1 MNEQR
6 KRLSLPL
13 RIALV
18 AAIAFATAGT
28 LVALLIA
35 TDTALSIGERL
46 ADSPAWL
53 VIAVSALFATLASAS
68 AWAVY
73 RLLRA
78 PKRAAATTPRG
89 EVTREDVDARLER
102 LAPRID
108 ADDARRELDQL
119 DRRHESGE
127 VHVALFGEISAGKT
141 ALIRALAERSPAATA
156 PGTEPATGGTDP
168 QRMSSGD
175 TDAAHGREW
184 TSDVRG
190 GTTRTVAHA
199 RGVLPDGR
207 SVVLADLPGL
217 NEAGDTGRAALARAE
232 ALRAHALV
240 YVADADLTRAQHEAF
255 EAMLAIGK
263 PALLALNKSDRYGDA
278 ERALLL
284 GKLRERYG
292 TRAAVVQVV
301 AGGEEE
307 IVRVGPDGRES
318 RALRTRPPELAALDF
333 ALAELT
339 APGASALEPARQR
352 AVLETL
358 AQRLERDEA
367 RLRAEDAAA
376 IVKRYTRRAIVGAL
390 AAVAPGTDIVIQG
403 VLAAA
408 LLRELATL
416 HGVSIREIDLDG
428 FLERAAGTVRTTASV
443 TLAIA
448 GNVLKAFPGFGTVGG
463 GLVHAVAYG
472 LIFDA
477 LGRAAAQSLAE
488 RKTLGPEAE
497 AQFRELLSTDQPDR
511 LRMLADVVKEAI
523 RR

>member
-1 MNEQR
+1 MNEPR

-18 AAIAFATAGT
+18 AAVVFATAGT
-28 LVALLIA
+28 LLALLVA
-35 TDTALSIGERL
+35 TDTALSIGQRL
-46 ADSPAWL
+46 ADAPGWL
-53 VIAVSALFATLASAS
+53 VVAVTALFAALASVS
-68 AWAVY
+68 GWFVY

-78 PKRAAATTPRG
+78 PKRAPATDARTD
-89 EVTREDVDARLER
+89 VTRESVDEKLGQ
-102 LAPRID
+102 LAERID
-108 ADDARRELDQL
+108 ADAVRGELAQL
-119 DRRHESGE
+119 DLRRESGE

-141 ALIRALAERSPAATA
+141 ALMRAFAERSSIVPALPA
-156 PGTEPATGGTDP
+156 PVAEHDEAFPADP
-168 QRMSSGD
+168 APAPARGAWQ
-175 TDAAHGREW
+175 
-184 TSDVRG
+184 SDVRG
-190 GTTRTVAHA
+190 GTTREIAHA

-207 SVVLADLPGL
+207 TLVLADLPGL
-217 NEAGDTGRAALARAE
+217 NEAGDSQRGALALAE

-240 YVADADLTRAQHEAF
+240 YVADADLTRAQHEAL
-255 EAMLAIGK
+255 EAMLALGK
-263 PALLALNKSDRYGDA
+263 PALVALNKSDRYSDS

-284 GKLRERYG
+284 GKLRARYAD
-292 TRAAVVQVV
+292 RAAVVPVV
-301 AGGEEE
+301 AGGDEEV
-307 IVRVGPDGRES
+307 VRIGTDGREARQLRL
-318 RALRTRPPELAALDF
+318 RAPELAALER
-333 ALAELT
+333 ALGELT
-339 APGASALEPARQR
+339 APGAAALEPARQR
-352 AVLETL
+352 AVLATIS
-358 AQRLERDEA
+358 QRLDRDEA
-367 RLRAEDAAA
+367 ALRAADAAA
-376 IVKRYTRRAIVGAL
+376 VVQRYTRRAIVGAL

-416 HGVSIREIDLDG
+416 YGASIRDIDLDA

-488 RKTLGPEAE
+488 RKSLGPDTEAR
-497 AQFRELLSTDQPDR
+497 FGELLRTGQADR
-511 LRMLADVVKEAI
+511 LRMLADLVKDAT